1 MYLLKNC
8 SFLGVLQCVSIQ
20 IYCINGAGS
29 ATAAIPSMVH
39 VFGSSWIGCM
49 WAGAVVE
56 VEIGGSFPQRNR
68 PYYGGKFCLLT
79 PRVFLLYLLDIVLMY
94 LGPRM

>member
-1 MYLLKNC
+1 MALDLPQRP
-8 SFLGVLQCVSIQ
+8 SRPWFMS
-20 IYCINGAGS
+20 S
-29 ATAAIPSMVH
+29 AAVGLD
-39 VFGSSWIGCM
+39 VCG
-49 WAGAVVE
+49 AGAVVE

>member
-1 MYLLKNC
+1 
-8 SFLGVLQCVSIQ
+8 
-20 IYCINGAGS
+20 
-29 ATAAIPSMVH
+29 MVH